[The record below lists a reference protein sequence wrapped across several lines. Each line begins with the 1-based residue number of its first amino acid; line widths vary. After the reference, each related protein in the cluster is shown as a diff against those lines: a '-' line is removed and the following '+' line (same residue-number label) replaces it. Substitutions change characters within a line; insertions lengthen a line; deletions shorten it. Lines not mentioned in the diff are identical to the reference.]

1 MPKEEGAGGS
11 EPKEGEPMHTH
22 REHTLTRSAF
32 GGLACL
38 AGIAVLL
45 VALAAFLS
53 SPAVAGAKVH
63 PSPQSR

>member
-1 MPKEEGAGGS
+1 MPKEKGAGGS

-22 REHTLTRSAF
+22 REHTLTRSAY

-45 VALAAFLS
+45 ALCLIPGRQPAA
-53 SPAVAGAKVH
+53 
-63 PSPQSR
+63 Q